1 MNILF
6 LPINIASMQ
15 AITAEALDAKEGI
28 NAVCLTMSVHKYQ
41 ALNETTIVLPN
52 KYVSRKNP
60 IKWFSAQRIFKR
72 ELMKWIKWADIL
84 HYTWEPAYKDGRDLR
99 WIKKMNKPIFIE
111 WVGSDIR
118 DSDFLA
124 AINPYYKHAFDNGYE
139 CRPIENG
146 EHKKMTEQNF
156 HAVGAIP
163 TLCAEM
169 SMYLNK
175 TLFSSFVPL
184 MQRIN
189 VKAFL
194 PQFPSREN
202 NKPLIVHSPSAKI
215 TKGSNFIIAAIEE
228 LKKDFDFEFVLLHDM
243 KREDVLNIIR
253 KADIFLDQI
262 IIGGYG
268 MASME
273 AMAFGKPVMCHL
285 LPQVFESGLPQE
297 CPIVNTNPDNL
308 KEQLIKLLTDA
319 QLRQRTG
326 MMSRA
331 YVEKYHDAEKISD
344 QLLKVYTQALEKNKN
359 DNAKTA

>member
-1 MNILF
+1 
-6 LPINIASMQ
+6 MQ
-15 AITAEALDAKEGI
+15 AITAEALNNREGI
-28 NAVCLTMSVHKYQ
+28 KAICLTTAIHKYQ
-41 ALNETTIVLPN
+41 AANATTVVLPN
-52 KYVSRKNP
+52 KFVSRKNP
-60 IKWFSAQRIFKR
+60 FKWFSAQRHFKR
-72 ELMKWIKWADIL
+72 ELKKWIKWADIL
-84 HYTWEPAYKDGRDLR
+84 QYTWEPAYKDGRDLR
-99 WIKKMNKPIFIE
+99 WAKEMNKPIFIE

-118 DSDFLA
+118 DSDLLS

-139 CRPIENG
+139 CRTIENG

-175 TLFSSFVPL
+175 TLFSFYIPL

-189 VKAFL
+189 VKAFS
-194 PQFPSREN
+194 PQFPAPEN
-202 NKPLIVHSPSAKI
+202 SKPLIVHSPSAKI
-215 TKGSNFIIAAIEE
+215 TKGSNFIIAAVEE
-228 LKKDFDFEFVLLHDM
+228 LKKNFDFEFVLLHDM
-243 KREDVLNIIR
+243 KREDVLKIIR

-268 MASME
+268 MAAME
-273 AMAFGKPVMCHL
+273 AMAYGKPVMCYL

-308 KEQLIKLLTDA
+308 KEQLIKLITDA
-319 QLRQRTG
+319 QLRQSTG

-344 QLLKVYTQALEKNKN
+344 QLLKIYTQALEKNKK